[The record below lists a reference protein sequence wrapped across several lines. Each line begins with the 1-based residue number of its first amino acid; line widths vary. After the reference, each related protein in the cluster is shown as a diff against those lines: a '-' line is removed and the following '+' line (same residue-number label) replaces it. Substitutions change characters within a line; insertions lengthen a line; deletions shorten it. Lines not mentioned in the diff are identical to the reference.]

1 MDRIVAIITPAF
13 RAEGT
18 IIAAVNSVLA
28 QTYAD
33 WELWLVADDGEDYE
47 ALLAGA
53 GIRDPRFRF
62 LGSGGSG
69 RGVAHTRNVALERI
83 TTPYAAVL
91 DADDR
96 MKPDK
101 LTRALA
107 ALETHG
113 IVTTALDVMT
123 DRFLH
128 LRDVGAGPDR
138 VLTPGAHKFV
148 NFSGDSMQ
156 VWDRRRTDGR
166 YDPTLKNMSDLDF
179 LLQLYRSVPRSFHL
193 GTPLHDYVKRTS
205 SMSNGADVAAGMI
218 ASKREILRRLET
230 GHYGL
235 PDREAEGVAAFLAI
249 SLEAE
254 SHYGAALAARPG
266 LLFEDHL
273 EPRLAAARS

>member
-1 MDRIVAIITPAF
+1 MGRTVAIITPAF
-13 RAEGT
+13 RAEDT
-18 IIAAVNSVLA
+18 IVAAVNSVLA

-33 WELWLVADDGEDYE
+33 WELWLVADDEGDYE

-53 GIRDPRFRF
+53 GIKDDRFRF

-69 RGVAHTRNVALERI
+69 RGVAHARNTALERI
-83 TTPYAAVL
+83 TAPYAAVL

-96 MKPDK
+96 MKPEK
-101 LTRALA
+101 LARAVA

-123 DRFLH
+123 DRFVH
-128 LRDVGAGPDR
+128 LRDVGTGPDR

-166 YDPTLKNMSDLDF
+166 YDPALRNMSDLDF
-179 LLQLYRSVPRSFHL
+179 LLQLYRSVHQSFHL
-193 GTPLHDYVKRTS
+193 GTPLHDYVKRTRS
-205 SMSNGADVAAGMI
+205 LSNGADVAARMI
-218 ASKREILRRLET
+218 ASKREILRRLEA

-254 SHYGAALAARPG
+254 AHYGAALAARPG

-273 EPRLAAARS
+273 EPRLAAQKG